1 MDPKPPSGPTS
12 PITSPKHEIT
22 VQSSIKV
29 ETINSST
36 SDAISS
42 PVSESICEPTNRSLS
57 LTQSPP
63 IQVME
68 RPEDFDLSNRF
79 SSSSSSEWSSA
90 SNESLFSIHINSY
103 THDQAHLP
111 GISGQSDVGSL
122 KVESLSKLDVQ
133 ASNLDEPQKVVRWKT
148 QVERLA
154 DEGVSSQGHQME
166 SSHLKDHKSSEPK
179 NKSCWS
185 ICNCGSCKLP
195 KWSCWNGCWK
205 NMKCSNCKP
214 KRNHSSHSKEA
225 NAPSSDE
232 PKKPGL
238 KHQKM
243 DLKKW
248 CCFGS
253 CLACFRS
260 CTCHCCL
267 GDISTT
273 GVINPKLL

>member
-12 PITSPKHEIT
+12 PITSPKHQIT

-79 SSSSSSEWSSA
+79 SSSSSEWSSA

-166 SSHLKDHKSSEPK
+166 SSPLKDHKSSEP
-179 NKSCWS
+179 N
-185 ICNCGSCKLP
+185 
-195 KWSCWNGCWK
+195 
-205 NMKCSNCKP
+205 
-214 KRNHSSHSKEA
+214 KEA

-273 GVINPKLL
+273 GQYKLYPTESFKSFVCDFC